1 MKKLGVLLLAG
12 LLLFQMAV
20 FADDTTKDAP
30 EIITYE
36 NAVKLLLENNQ
47 SLKTIEKQIEIQKEA
62 ILEVNAE
69 SRRLEQHI
77 REDDDKVLDRANAVY
92 LDPIDAENKL
102 SDLERSLEDKKF
114 ELKQSVLDYYV
125 NWATIQN
132 KINFYTDVLN
142 VQQKSYEQK
151 QLELKLGKITENE
164 LLNYQ
169 IAYETA
175 QKDMESAQREY
186 DLALLDFNYLV
197 MDSLEIKYS
206 MDISDLEGLLIG
218 NYIDLESID
227 LKVLA
232 ENNIKED
239 SKLASLKE
247 ALPKI
252 EKQKWVSQLYSS
264 SITVIE
270 DYDKSMEDNKHD
282 TENQINTVKYAVYSD
297 YYNLKGLGIDIKIA
311 QNNLKLAKS
320 TLEVLKVKESVGLV
334 TSLEVV
340 TAEKDVLSAEN
351 AVTNALNAYYKAYH
365 KFVRYY

>member
-1 MKKLGVLLLAG
+1 MKKIGVILLAFMMI
-12 LLLFQMAV
+12 FQVAV
-20 FADDTTKDAP
+20 FAEDTTQNAP
-30 EIITYE
+30 EMITYE
-36 NAVKLLLENNQ
+36 NAIKLLLENNQ

-69 SRRLEQHI
+69 SRRLKEYI
-77 REDDDKVLDRANAVY
+77 RDDDDKMLERATKVY

-102 SDLERSLEDKKF
+102 AELERNLDDKKF
-114 ELKQSVLDYYV
+114 ELEQSVLDYYV

-132 KINFYTDVLN
+132 KINLYTDVLS
-142 VQQKSYEQK
+142 VQKQSFEQK
-151 QLELKLGKITENE
+151 QLELKLGKITEND
-164 LLNYQ
+164 LLNYR

-175 QKDMESAQREY
+175 QKDIESAQREY

-197 MDSLEIKYS
+197 MDSLEINYT
-206 MDISDLEGLLIG
+206 MDISNLEEILLG
-218 NYIDLESID
+218 NYIELESID

-252 EKQKWVSQLYSS
+252 EKQKWVSQLYSES
-264 SITVIE
+264 VTVIE
-270 DYDKSMEDNKHD
+270 DYDKSIEDNTHD
-282 TENQINTVKYAVYSD
+282 TENRINTVKYKVYSD
-297 YYNLKGLGIDIKIA
+297 YYNLKGLGIDIKLA
-311 QNNLKLAKS
+311 QNKLKLAKS

-351 AVTNALNAYYKAYH
+351 GVTNALNSYYKAYH
-365 KFVRYY
+365 DFVRYY